1 MLEEELKLLL
11 RPPIPIEGDV
21 KEFSKSRFYVVIFLY
36 KLVTTNLFKISFLCY
51 LELNLM
57 GKA

>member
-21 KEFSKSRFYVVIFLY
+21 KEFSKSRFYVVIFY
-36 KLVTTNLFKISFLCY
+36 INLLQPTYLKFLFY
-51 LELNLM
+51 VILSLT
-57 GKA
+57 